1 MALDPGEIV
10 LWAAMLGILVGIVW
24 SLKYIVVLDRRIERM
39 EGHMERI
46 LEHIEKST
54 KKH

>member
-1 MALDPGEIV
+1 MDPNDVV

-39 EGHMERI
+39 EGYMEKI
-46 LEHIEKST
+46 LEHIEKT
-54 KKH
+54 MKKK